1 MNENRR
7 NWITW
12 VFVAATL
19 VIIAVMLL
27 GTLQRPE
34 RIQLPVTDLVPE
46 QSADNPDSSA
56 ITVVAVTPDT
66 VQAAIASLERPEA
79 YQRKIT
85 LEQIWNGGSGTSEV
99 DVTVRE
105 GWTRTDRTM
114 PGGQTRHTI
123 TDGETTYIWYNGEE
137 SVFAAAAGEI
147 SADMEQG
154 IPTYEDILDLPK
166 DAIVIADYRVISGVN
181 CIYVE
186 TAPDE
191 GGYALRY
198 WVDVN
203 TGLLVAAEKMFGEEA
218 VYRMASLEVDRS
230 MPAET
235 FFLLPDGTAL
245 LEPEV

>member
-1 MNENRR
+1 MSENRR

-19 VIIAVMLL
+19 GIVALMLV

-46 QSADNPDSSA
+46 QSVDDPDSDA
-56 ITVVAVTPDT
+56 LTVVAVTPDT
-66 VQAAIASLERPEA
+66 VQAAIASLERPQA
-79 YQRKIT
+79 YRRTVTI
-85 LEQIWNGGSGTSEV
+85 EQIWNGGSSSSEIE
-99 DVTVRE
+99 VTVRG

-114 PGGQTRHTI
+114 PGGQTRHTV
-123 TDGETTYIWYNGEE
+123 TDGETTHIWYNSGEKI
-137 SVFAAAAGEI
+137 FTAAAGEI

-154 IPTYEDILDLPK
+154 IPTYEDVLALPK
-166 DAIVIADYRVISGVN
+166 DAIVTADYRVISDVN

-203 TGLLVAAEKMFGEEA
+203 TGLLVASEKLAEGSA
-218 VYRMASLEVDRS
+218 VYRMASLEADRS
-230 MPAET
+230 TPADAV
-235 FFLLPDGTAL
+235 FVLPDGTAL
-245 LEPEV
+245 LENEE

>member
-19 VIIAVMLL
+19 VIVALMLV

-46 QSADNPDSSA
+46 QSVGEANNDA
-56 ITVVAVTPDT
+56 LTVVAVTPDT
-66 VQAAIASLERPEA
+66 VQAAIASLERLEA
-79 YQRKIT
+79 YRRT
-85 LEQIWNGGSGTSEV
+85 VTVEQIWNGGSSSSEIE
-99 DVTVRE
+99 VTVRD

-123 TDGETTYIWYNGEE
+123 TDGETTHIWYNSGE
-137 SVFAAAAGEI
+137 SIFTAAAGEI

-154 IPTYEDILDLPK
+154 IPTYENVLALPK
-166 DAIVIADYRVISGVN
+166 NAIVTADYRVISDVN

-191 GGYALRY
+191 GGYSLRY

-203 TGLLVAAEKMFGEEA
+203 TGLLVAAEKLAGETA
-218 VYRMASLEVDRS
+218 VYRMASLEADRTL
-230 MPAET
+230 PADT
-235 FFLLPDGTAL
+235 FFVLPDGTAL
-245 LEPEV
+245 LETEE

>member
-12 VFVAATL
+12 AFVAATL
-19 VIIAVMLL
+19 VIVAVMLM

-34 RIQLPVTDLVPE
+34 RIQLPLTDLVPE
-46 QSADNPDSSA
+46 QSVENPDSSA
-56 ITVVAVTPDT
+56 LTVVAVTPDT

-79 YQRKIT
+79 YRRTVTI
-85 LEQIWNGGSGTSEV
+85 EQIWNGGSGAFEV

-105 GWTRTDRTM
+105 GWTRTDRIM
-114 PGGQTRHTI
+114 PGGQNRHTL
-123 TDGETTYIWYNGEE
+123 TNGETTYIWYNSDE
-137 SVFAAAAGEI
+137 SIFTAAAGEI
-147 SADMEQG
+147 SADVEQG
-154 IPTYEDILDLPK
+154 IPTYEDILNLPK
-166 DAIVIADYRVISGVN
+166 ESIVTADYRVFSGVN

-191 GGYALRY
+191 GGYALHY

-203 TGLLVAAEKMFGEEA
+203 TGLLLAAEKMSGEEA

-230 MPAET
+230 VPADT

-245 LEPEV
+245 LESEE